1 MSAVMLD
8 TEREREPCLILCVI
22 QSHNCIC
29 VKQKKKEK
37 KEFNLITNTN
47 RVLSQPVYMNEI
59 PG

>member
-29 VKQKKKEK
+29 VKQKK
-37 KEFNLITNTN
+37 EFNLITNTN